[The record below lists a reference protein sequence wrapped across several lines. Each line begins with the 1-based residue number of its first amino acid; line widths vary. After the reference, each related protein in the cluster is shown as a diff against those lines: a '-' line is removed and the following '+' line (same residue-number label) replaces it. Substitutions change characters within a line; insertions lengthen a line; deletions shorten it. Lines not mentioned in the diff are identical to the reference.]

1 MRSKEVKDLSLRPQG
16 RLQPDFHIP
25 GVAAALFAICLL
37 VNVVGTMLMTQNG
50 ISSDAV
56 IGSWT
61 VLWILVGTF
70 LLFSLKIASQWE
82 KAVVLR
88 LGKFHRLAGPG
99 SFWVFP
105 IVDTL
110 ANWIDHRVMVTP
122 FSAEKTLTKDTVPVD
137 VDAVLFWVV
146 WDAEKAALEVAD
158 YRAAIA
164 WAAQTAL
171 REIIGQSVLADILVG
186 RAKMDADLQKIIDE
200 RTTPWGITV
209 QSVEIRDVIIPP
221 DLEDAMSRQ
230 AQAERERQSRII
242 LGESE
247 EQIAASFAEASKA
260 YIHNPT
266 ALHLRAMNMLFEGL
280 KEKGALVIV
289 PSSAIDT
296 MNLGGLSGMVS
307 LAQQN
312 LPPEKE
318 NKGILPASHR
328 DGDPSPSPPLS
339 RNYYNESLNY
349 LPGTC
354 AGRDHFPHRLPAS
367 QTGLPFGRPGHPG
380 RGEYPAG
387 HQRRGLPGLLAG
399 LQPGYDYRHPR
410 VAIHRP
416 GSPAPKSQRQVRLLS
431 RRGTRTLE
439 QQGLCG
445 VPPELQV

>member
-1 MRSKEVKDLSLRPQG
+1 MRPKTDSKDQSLRLSG
-16 RLQPDFHIP
+16 RPQPDQHIP
-25 GVAAALFAICLL
+25 GLAGFLFVLCMLAL
-37 VNVVGTMLMTQNG
+37 
-50 ISSDAV
+50 V
-56 IGSWT
+56 IGVIVMTNKAVGDVLIGTWT
-61 VLWILVGTF
+61 VAWILLSVFF
-70 LLFSLKIASQWE
+70 LFWLKIASQWE

-88 LGKFHRLAGPG
+88 MGKFHKLAGPG
-99 SFWVFP
+99 IFLLLPF
-105 IVDTL
+105 VDTV

-221 DLEDAMSRQ
+221 DLENAMSRQ

-296 MNLGGLSGMVS
+296 MNLGGLSGVVS

-312 LPPEKE
+312 LSQDEK
-318 NKGILPASHR
+318 
-328 DGDPSPSPPLS
+328 
-339 RNYYNESLNY
+339 
-349 LPGTC
+349 
-354 AGRDHFPHRLPAS
+354 
-367 QTGLPFGRPGHPG
+367 
-380 RGEYPAG
+380 
-387 HQRRGLPGLLAG
+387 
-399 LQPGYDYRHPR
+399 
-410 VAIHRP
+410 
-416 GSPAPKSQRQVRLLS
+416 
-431 RRGTRTLE
+431 
-439 QQGLCG
+439 
-445 VPPELQV
+445 